1 MGSILGYISREE
13 KIEEESYLCPVGRFF
28 TDLERKVR
36 GRKSKFREHLTR
48 SRIEFLKA
56 IRSLVDER
64 IEELE
69 KGPSEKGGNRETK
82 IEVE

>member
-1 MGSILGYISREE
+1 MVKE
-13 KIEEESYLCPVGRFF
+13 KKAEQEVYLCPVGRFF
-28 TDLERKVR
+28 SELERK
-36 GRKSKFREHLTR
+36 GLGKKSKFREHLTR
-48 SRIEFLKA
+48 SRIEFLRA

-69 KGPSEKGGNRETK
+69 KGPSKKGAKKVTK

>member
-1 MGSILGYISREE
+1 MAKDKR
-13 KIEEESYLCPVGRFF
+13 IEEESYLCPIGRFF
-28 TDLERKVR
+28 RDLERKVPR
-36 GRKSKFREHLTR
+36 KKSKFREHLTR
-48 SRIEFLKA
+48 SRVEFLKA

-69 KGPSEKGGNRETK
+69 KGPPEKGGKRETK